1 MINPIFEKETF
12 KKELKEA
19 LKNFFRKTLE
29 DATPHQIYQAVCY
42 VVKDVIIDNWM
53 KTQKQMDVSDPKIV
67 YYMSMEFLT
76 GRYLGNNLLDLTAY
90 QEVKKALE
98 ELNIDLN
105 AIEDE
110 ERDPALGNGG
120 LGRLAAC
127 FMDSLST
134 LGYAAYGCGIRY
146 HYGMFRQKIE
156 DGRQVEK
163 PDNWLKDGSYPFELK
178 RPEYAKE
185 IKFGGYVTSTYDEKT
200 GRSFFRQ
207 EGYQSVLAVPYD
219 LPILGYD
226 NNVVNTLRIWDAEA
240 INDFELA
247 SFDKGDYHKAVEQE
261 NLAHTICS
269 VLYPNDNH
277 MSGKELR
284 LKQQYFF
291 VSATLQAAT
300 AKYMRMH
307 EDIRNL
313 HEKVTFHMNDTHPTL
328 AVAEL
333 MRLLLDEYNLT
344 WEEAWAV
351 TTKSCAYTN
360 HTIMSEALEKWPL
373 ELFSRLLPR
382 IYQIV
387 EEINRRFCHQI
398 REHYPQN
405 SEEKIRSMAVVY
417 DGMVRMANLAIV
429 GGYSV
434 NGVAALHTEILKQRE
449 LHDFYEM
456 MPEKFSNKTNGIT
469 QRRFLLHGN
478 PLLADWVTDHIGKEW
493 ITDLSKNEGLAIYAD
508 DKKAQAEFMNI
519 KYQNKVRLANYILE
533 HNGIEVN
540 PRSIFDVQVKRLH
553 EYKRQLMNIMHVMYL
568 YNQIKEHPEMDFY
581 PRTFIFGAKASAG
594 YKRAKDIIK
603 LINNV
608 ADLIN
613 NDASINGKIKVVFIE
628 DYRVSNAEWIFA
640 AADVS
645 EQISTASKE
654 ASGTGNMK
662 FMLNGALTVGTLD
675 GANVEIVEEVGEENA
690 FIFGLT
696 AEQVMNYEKHGGY
709 DPMYYFNNDPD
720 IRQVMMQMVS
730 GMYSNGD
737 MEMFRD
743 LYNSLLQRQ
752 SSDPADR
759 YFILADFKSYAEAHK
774 RVEEKYRDEAAWA
787 KSAILNTARAGK
799 FSSDRTIQD
808 YVDDIWKLEKITVK

>member
-1 MINPIFEKETF
+1 MKNPTFKKETF

-19 LKNFFRKTLE
+19 LKVLSRKTLE

-53 KTQKQMDVSDPKIV
+53 KTQKQMDIDDPKIV

-90 QEVKKALE
+90 DEVKEALQ

-156 DGRQVEK
+156 DEERDPALGNGGLGRLAACFMDSLSTLGYAAYGCGIRYHYGMFRQKIEDGRQVEE
-163 PDNWLKDGSYPFELK
+163 PDNWLSDGSYPFELK

-200 GRSFFRQ
+200 GRSFFKQ

-247 SFDKGDYHKAVEQE
+247 SFDKGDYYKAVEQE
-261 NLAHTICS
+261 NLARTICS

-307 EDIRNL
+307 KDIHKL
-313 HEKVTFHMNDTHPTL
+313 YEKVTFHMNDTHPTL

-351 TTKSCAYTN
+351 TTKCCAYTN

-449 LHDFYEM
+449 LRDFYEM

-478 PLLADWVTDHIGKEW
+478 PLLADWVTAHIGKEW

-553 EYKRQLMNIMHVMYL
+553 EYKRQLLNIMHVMYL
-568 YNQIKEHPEMDFY
+568 YNQIKEHPEMEFY
-581 PRTFIFGAKASAG
+581 PRTFIFG
-594 YKRAKDIIK
+594 
-603 LINNV
+603 
-608 ADLIN
+608 
-613 NDASINGKIKVVFIE
+613 
-628 DYRVSNAEWIFA
+628 
-640 AADVS
+640 
-645 EQISTASKE
+645 
-654 ASGTGNMK
+654 
-662 FMLNGALTVGTLD
+662 
-675 GANVEIVEEVGEENA
+675 
-690 FIFGLT
+690 
-696 AEQVMNYEKHGGY
+696 
-709 DPMYYFNNDPD
+709 
-720 IRQVMMQMVS
+720 
-730 GMYSNGD
+730 
-737 MEMFRD
+737 
-743 LYNSLLQRQ
+743 
-752 SSDPADR
+752 
-759 YFILADFKSYAEAHK
+759 
-774 RVEEKYRDEAAWA
+774 
-787 KSAILNTARAGK
+787 
-799 FSSDRTIQD
+799 
-808 YVDDIWKLEKITVK
+808 